1 MVEWSPRA
9 LAAGHTTMVIG
20 GAAVRPV
27 TAEEANPDHYST
39 LVSRVATSPPGRAE
53 PVGMVEDSG
62 FEPARA

>member
-1 MVEWSPRA
+1 
-9 LAAGHTTMVIG
+9 VIG
-20 GAAVRPV
+20 GAAVRPM
-27 TAEEANPDHYST
+27 TAEEANPDHYAT